1 MSREWEGLG
10 WLIATSVHE
19 VCGKDNYTAP
29 PATPHHH
36 PLSATSIFGDTVS
49 AVSKKLTFVDNNS
62 RGRPSGQGLKPVW
75 LLISKSLG
83 TRHESLLIQEFWSC
97 HSRGTIFPVSA
108 EPVQSNTSACSPY
121 PTRGGIW
128 PWTTSQIQVLS
139 HRSHAA
145 SRLWN
150 ARVALSEFG

>member
-1 MSREWEGLG
+1 MSWEWEGLG

-19 VCGKDNYTAP
+19 VCRKDNYTVP

-36 PLSATSIFGDTVS
+36 PLATSIFGDTVS
-49 AVSKKLTFVDNNS
+49 AVGKKLTFIDNNS
-62 RGRPSGQGLKPVW
+62 RGRPSGQGLKPVR
-75 LLISKSLG
+75 LLISKSPG
-83 TRHESLLIQEFWSC
+83 TRHESLLIQEFWSRHNC
-97 HSRGTIFPVSA
+97 GTIFPVLA

-128 PWTTSQIQVLS
+128 PQTASWIQVSS
-139 HRSHAA
+139 HRSYAV